1 MEINQAQKDT
11 EALVNEATQQ
21 LNTQKEK
28 ALLALEEQVNTLS
41 EQIKNKL
48 FSALAEL
55 SSGKGFGFNSNFL
68 EANVLNIALLVSG
81 VFYLGKNFLTSAL
94 ELRQQKVTEAIQEAE
109 ERLQQAN
116 TRLLDSEK
124 QLTEAQTVIAKIKK
138 EAETTART
146 VKETILAQGKLDIE
160 RLTNNGK
167 SSIEKAELQIKKQI
181 QQRITN
187 LAMERVSTQLQ
198 DYMTP
203 SLQSKVIDNNIAQLG
218 GQL

>member
-1 MEINQAQKDT
+1 MSDF
-11 EALVNEATQQ
+11 
-21 LNTQKEK
+21 
-28 ALLALEEQVNTLS
+28 LLIST
-41 EQIKNKL
+41 
-48 FSALAEL
+48 LAEL

-68 EANVLNIALLVSG
+68 EANVINIALLLSG
-81 VFYLGKNFLTSAL
+81 VVYLGRNFLTSAL

-109 ERLQQAN
+109 QRLQQAN
-116 TRLLDSEK
+116 ARLLDSEK
-124 QLTEAQTVIAKIKK
+124 QLTEAQSVIEKIKK

-146 VKETILAQGKLDIE
+146 VKETILAQGKIDIE

-167 SSIEKAELQIKKQI
+167 SNIEQAELQIKKQI

-187 LAMERVSTQLQ
+187 LAIERVSTQLK

-203 SLQSKVIDNNIAQLG
+203 SLQSKVIDNNIGQLG

>member
-1 MEINQAQKDT
+1 MSDF
-11 EALVNEATQQ
+11 
-21 LNTQKEK
+21 
-28 ALLALEEQVNTLS
+28 LLIST
-41 EQIKNKL
+41 
-48 FSALAEL
+48 LAEI

-68 EANVLNIALLVSG
+68 EANVLNIALLLSG
-81 VFYLGKNFLTSAL
+81 VFYLGQNFLTSAL

-116 TRLLDSEK
+116 ARLLDSEK
-124 QLTEAQTVIAKIKK
+124 QLAEAQSVIEKIKK

-146 VKETILAQGKLDIE
+146 VKETILAQGKVDIE

-167 SSIEKAELQIKKQI
+167 SNIEQAELQIKKQI
-181 QQRITN
+181 QQRIAN
-187 LAMERVSTQLQ
+187 LALERVSTQLQ

-203 SLQSKVIDNNIAQLG
+203 SLQSKVIDNNISELG

>member
-1 MEINQAQKDT
+1 MSDF
-11 EALVNEATQQ
+11 
-21 LNTQKEK
+21 
-28 ALLALEEQVNTLS
+28 LLISTLS
-41 EQIKNKL
+41 EV
-48 FSALAEL
+48 

-68 EANVLNIALLVSG
+68 EANVINIALLLSG
-81 VFYLGKNFLTSAL
+81 VIYLGKNFLTSAL

-116 TRLLDSEK
+116 SRLLDSEK
-124 QLTEAQTVIAKIKK
+124 QLAEAQSVIEKIKK

-146 VKETILAQGKLDIE
+146 VKETILAQGKVDIE

-167 SSIEKAELQIKKQI
+167 SNIEQAELQIKKQI
-181 QQRITN
+181 QQRIAN
-187 LAMERVSTQLQ
+187 LALERVSTQLQ

-203 SLQSKVIDNNIAQLG
+203 SLQSKVIDNNISELG

>member
-1 MEINQAQKDT
+1 MSDF
-11 EALVNEATQQ
+11 
-21 LNTQKEK
+21 
-28 ALLALEEQVNTLS
+28 LL
-41 EQIKNKL
+41 I
-48 FSALAEL
+48 SALAEL

-109 ERLQQAN
+109 A
-116 TRLLDSEK
+116 RLLDSEK

>member
-1 MEINQAQKDT
+1 MSDF
-11 EALVNEATQQ
+11 
-21 LNTQKEK
+21 
-28 ALLALEEQVNTLS
+28 LLIS
-41 EQIKNKL
+41 
-48 FSALAEL
+48 SLAEL

-68 EANVLNIALLVSG
+68 EANVLNIALLLSG
-81 VFYLGKNFLTSAL
+81 VVYLGRDFLTSAL
-94 ELRQQKVTEAIQEAE
+94 ELRQQRVAEAIQEAE

-124 QLTEAQTVIAKIKK
+124 QLTEAQSVIEKIKK
-138 EAETTART
+138 EAQTTART

-181 QQRITN
+181 QQRITD
-187 LAMERVSTQLQ
+187 LAMERVSTQLK

>member
-1 MEINQAQKDT
+1 MSDF
-11 EALVNEATQQ
+11 
-21 LNTQKEK
+21 
-28 ALLALEEQVNTLS
+28 LLISTLS
-41 EQIKNKL
+41 EV
-48 FSALAEL
+48 

-68 EANVLNIALLVSG
+68 EANVINIALLLSG
-81 VFYLGKNFLTSAL
+81 VIYLGKNFLTLAL

-116 TRLLDSEK
+116 SRLLDSEK
-124 QLTEAQTVIAKIKK
+124 QLAEAQSVIEKIKK

-146 VKETILAQGKLDIE
+146 VKETILAQGKVDIE

-167 SSIEKAELQIKKQI
+167 SNIEQAELQIKKQI
-181 QQRITN
+181 QQRIAN
-187 LAMERVSTQLQ
+187 LALERVSTQLQ

-203 SLQSKVIDNNIAQLG
+203 SLQSTVIDNNISELG

>member
-1 MEINQAQKDT
+1 MSDF
-11 EALVNEATQQ
+11 
-21 LNTQKEK
+21 
-28 ALLALEEQVNTLS
+28 LLIS
-41 EQIKNKL
+41 
-48 FSALAEL
+48 SLAEL

-68 EANVLNIALLVSG
+68 EANVLNIALLLSG
-81 VFYLGKNFLTSAL
+81 VVYLGRNFLTSAL
-94 ELRQQKVTEAIQEAE
+94 VLRQQKVTEAIQEAE

-116 TRLLDSEK
+116 ARLLDSEK
-124 QLTEAQTVIAKIKK
+124 QLTEAQSVIEKIKK

-146 VKETILAQGKLDIE
+146 VKETILAQGKVDIE

-167 SSIEKAELQIKKQI
+167 NSIEQAEMQIKKQI
-181 QQRITN
+181 QQRITD

-203 SLQSKVIDNNIAQLG
+203 SLQSKVVDNNIAQLG

>member
-1 MEINQAQKDT
+1 MSDF
-11 EALVNEATQQ
+11 
-21 LNTQKEK
+21 
-28 ALLALEEQVNTLS
+28 LLIS
-41 EQIKNKL
+41 
-48 FSALAEL
+48 SLAEL

-68 EANVLNIALLVSG
+68 EANVLNIGLLLSG
-81 VFYLGKNFLTSAL
+81 VVYLGRDFLTSAL
-94 ELRQQKVTEAIQEAE
+94 ELRQQRVAEAIQEAE

-124 QLTEAQTVIAKIKK
+124 QLTEAQSVIEKIKK

-146 VKETILAQGKLDIE
+146 VKETILAQGKVDIE

-167 SSIEKAELQIKKQI
+167 SSIEQAEMQIKKQI
-181 QQRITN
+181 QQRITD

-203 SLQSKVIDNNIAQLG
+203 SLQAKVVGNNIAQLG

>member
-1 MEINQAQKDT
+1 MSDF
-11 EALVNEATQQ
+11 
-21 LNTQKEK
+21 
-28 ALLALEEQVNTLS
+28 LL
-41 EQIKNKL
+41 I
-48 FSALAEL
+48 SALAEL

-146 VKETILAQGKLDIE
+146 VKETILAQGKVDIE

-167 SSIEKAELQIKKQI
+167 NSIEQAEMQIKKQI
-181 QQRITN
+181 QQRITD

-203 SLQSKVIDNNIAQLG
+203 SLQSKVVDNNIAQLG

>member
-1 MEINQAQKDT
+1 MSDF
-11 EALVNEATQQ
+11 
-21 LNTQKEK
+21 
-28 ALLALEEQVNTLS
+28 LLIS
-41 EQIKNKL
+41 
-48 FSALAEL
+48 SLAEL

-68 EANVLNIALLVSG
+68 EANVLNIALLLSG
-81 VFYLGKNFLTSAL
+81 VVYLGRNFLTSAL

-116 TRLLDSEK
+116 ARLLDSEK
-124 QLTEAQTVIAKIKK
+124 QLTEAQSVIEKIKK
-138 EAETTART
+138 EAETTARP
-146 VKETILAQGKLDIE
+146 VKETILAQGKVDIE

-167 SSIEKAELQIKKQI
+167 NSIEQAEMQIKKQI
-181 QQRITN
+181 QQRITD

-203 SLQSKVIDNNIAQLG
+203 SLQSKVVDNNIAQLG

>member
-1 MEINQAQKDT
+1 MSDF
-11 EALVNEATQQ
+11 
-21 LNTQKEK
+21 
-28 ALLALEEQVNTLS
+28 LLIS
-41 EQIKNKL
+41 
-48 FSALAEL
+48 SLAEL

-68 EANVLNIALLVSG
+68 EANVLNIALLLSG
-81 VFYLGKNFLTSAL
+81 VIYLGRNFLTSAL

-116 TRLLDSEK
+116 ARLLDSEK
-124 QLTEAQTVIAKIKK
+124 QLTEAQSVIEKIKK

-146 VKETILAQGKLDIE
+146 VKETILAQGKVDIE

-167 SSIEKAELQIKKQI
+167 NSIEQAEMQIKKQI
-181 QQRITN
+181 QQRITD
-187 LAMERVSTQLQ
+187 LAIERVSNQLQ

-203 SLQSKVIDNNIAQLG
+203 SLQSKVVDNNIAQLG

>member
-1 MEINQAQKDT
+1 MSDF
-11 EALVNEATQQ
+11 
-21 LNTQKEK
+21 
-28 ALLALEEQVNTLS
+28 LLIST
-41 EQIKNKL
+41 
-48 FSALAEL
+48 LAEI

-68 EANVLNIALLVSG
+68 EANVINIALLLSG
-81 VFYLGKNFLTSAL
+81 VIYLGQNFLTSAL

-116 TRLLDSEK
+116 ARLLDSEK
-124 QLTEAQTVIAKIKK
+124 QLTEAQSVIEKIKK

-146 VKETILAQGKLDIE
+146 VKETILAQGKIDIE

-167 SSIEKAELQIKKQI
+167 SSIEQAELQIKKQI

-187 LAMERVSTQLQ
+187 LAIERVSTQLQ

-203 SLQSKVIDNNIAQLG
+203 SLQSKVIDNNIGQLG

>member
-1 MEINQAQKDT
+1 MSDF
-11 EALVNEATQQ
+11 
-21 LNTQKEK
+21 
-28 ALLALEEQVNTLS
+28 LLISSLS
-41 EQIKNKL
+41 EV
-48 FSALAEL
+48 

-68 EANVLNIALLVSG
+68 EANVINIALLLSG
-81 VFYLGKNFLTSAL
+81 VIYLGKNFLTSAL

-116 TRLLDSEK
+116 SRLLDSEK
-124 QLTEAQTVIAKIKK
+124 QLAEAQSVIEKIKK

-146 VKETILAQGKLDIE
+146 VKETILAQGKVDIE

-167 SSIEKAELQIKKQI
+167 SNIEQAELQIKKQI
-181 QQRITN
+181 QQRIAN
-187 LAMERVSTQLQ
+187 LALERVSTQLQ

-203 SLQSKVIDNNIAQLG
+203 SLQSKVVDNNIAQLG

>member
-1 MEINQAQKDT
+1 MSDF
-11 EALVNEATQQ
+11 
-21 LNTQKEK
+21 
-28 ALLALEEQVNTLS
+28 LLIS
-41 EQIKNKL
+41 
-48 FSALAEL
+48 SLAEL

-68 EANVLNIALLVSG
+68 EANVLNIALLLSG
-81 VFYLGKNFLTSAL
+81 VIYLGRNFLTSAL

-116 TRLLDSEK
+116 SRLLDSEK
-124 QLTEAQTVIAKIKK
+124 QLAEAQSVIEKIKK

-146 VKETILAQGKLDIE
+146 VKETILAQGKVDIE

-167 SSIEKAELQIKKQI
+167 NSIEQAEMQIKKQI
-181 QQRITN
+181 QQRITD
-187 LAMERVSTQLQ
+187 LAMERVSNQLQ

-203 SLQSKVIDNNIAQLG
+203 SLQSKVVDNNIAQLG

>member
-1 MEINQAQKDT
+1 MSDF
-11 EALVNEATQQ
+11 
-21 LNTQKEK
+21 
-28 ALLALEEQVNTLS
+28 LL
-41 EQIKNKL
+41 I
-48 FSALAEL
+48 SALAEL

-68 EANVLNIALLVSG
+68 EANVLNIALLLSG
-81 VFYLGKNFLTSAL
+81 VVYLGQNFLTSAL

-124 QLTEAQTVIAKIKK
+124 QLTQAQSVIEKIKK
-138 EAETTART
+138 EADMTART

-181 QQRITN
+181 QQRIAD
-187 LAMERVSTQLQ
+187 LAIQRVSTQLQ

-203 SLQSKVIDNNIAQLG
+203 NLQSKVLDNNIAQLG